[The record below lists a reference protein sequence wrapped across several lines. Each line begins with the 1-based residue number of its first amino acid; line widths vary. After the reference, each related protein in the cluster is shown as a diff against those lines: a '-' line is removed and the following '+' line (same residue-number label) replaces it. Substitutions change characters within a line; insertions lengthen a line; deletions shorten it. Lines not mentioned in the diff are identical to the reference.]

1 MLPRSPIR
9 KGAPDVPAEM
19 SAAGRADETASASPS
34 AETVETFRAFR
45 RALVLKF
52 KTPDRLQSE
61 AFDFIYDSVDAGVE
75 RRAVLAAT
83 RNVDLRPALGG
94 GAVSTDDPAL
104 IRAYLD
110 ARRGMCPPPATTRE
124 NDRTPPGTVAAR
136 VTMKLVNDAAAF
148 VRAAGANHRV
158 CESIDASDVLVAM
171 RRFDPPVPG
180 VRELSVAECRAYV
193 RTWDSSDYV
202 HRKRDAWHVHDF
214 NRFARF
220 ADAETDAREGASDFV
235 GARGEAA
242 AASRDVE
249 RRTEHAA
256 ETVRRQAAD
265 RIEEKK
271 KAAFREARRARRERE
286 GEALVKCLREEMAVY
301 ATQRAPAVGGVDAPH
316 AFEVRFEPGRGCV
329 GRLTPEPT
337 LALALAATDV
347 APGGVPRASGYATPS
362 EARLALAQCRV
373 AITALEAAT
382 LGDHLAR
389 VCARCTRVRWDI
401 DELLDAL
408 GCDRLPGEDGP
419 ATVRAWT
426 ESATRVVE
434 AEYLEGG
441 SKNDT
446 PTELLRYLAA
456 PAELAFGADA
466 IVKVVDACLAGFREL
481 ARFLAALDNELD
493 VSSGGGRG
501 GGGVSVT
508 NVRYAARMAKCTS
521 PSTTRDAR
529 LRTIA
534 RAFPAAESRCVVRE
548 TGETERRVDWRAF
561 LEACGP
567 SAALVEQEKAA
578 GASPGG
584 VISLKLAETHVANEA
599 RGGAESGGGP
609 DVETDA
615 VIDADD
621 EAFDDDVVAV
631 CASLAKRLFARVGA
645 LRRALERADDGDAGY
660 LSVDAFA
667 SAVAAAGFG
676 PRTFGPDEARWA
688 LAACHHPFAENAVL
702 YPKFLALVVVAT
714 EREVFRRADAAGAM
728 ARARQVALD
737 AEDARRRA
745 WVADTVRVASE
756 TADAAVTQAKAR
768 LRSEHTA
775 ESRWATDVARR
786 DAAYRARASCE
797 GW

>member
-1 MLPRSPIR
+1 MT
-9 KGAPDVPAEM
+9 A
-19 SAAGRADETASASPS
+19 AAGRADETASASPS

-52 KTPDRLQSE
+52 KTPDRLESE
-61 AFDFIYDSVDAGVE
+61 AFDFIYDSVNAGVE

-94 GAVSTDDPAL
+94 GAVSADDPAL
-104 IRAYLD
+104 LRAYLD

-124 NDRTPPGTVAAR
+124 NDRTPRTTVAAR
-136 VTMKLVNDAAAF
+136 VTMKLVNDAEEF

-242 AASRDVE
+242 SASRDAE
-249 RRTEHAA
+249 RRAKHAA

-271 KAAFREARRARRERE
+271 KAAFRDARRARRKRE

-389 VCARCTRVRWDI
+389 VGARSTRVRWDI

-408 GCDRLPGEDGP
+408 GCDRLPGNDGP

-441 SKNDT
+441 APNDT

-466 IVKVVDACLAGFREL
+466 IVKVVDACLAGFRTL

-501 GGGVSVT
+501 GGAVSVT
-508 NVRYAARMAKCTS
+508 NVRYAARMAKCSS

-534 RAFPAAESRCVVRE
+534 RAFPAARSRCVVRE
-548 TGETERRVDWRAF
+548 TGETELRVDWRAL

-584 VISLKLAETHVANEA
+584 VISLKLAETHVANEE
-599 RGGAESGGGP
+599 RGGADSGGGP
-609 DVETDA
+609 DLETDA

-631 CASLAKRLFARVGA
+631 CASLAKRLFERVGA
-645 LRRALERADDGDAGY
+645 LRRSLERADDGDAGY
-660 LSVDAFA
+660 LSLDAFA

-702 YPKFLALVVVAT
+702 YPKFLAMVVVGI
-714 EREVFRRADAAGAM
+714 EREVYRRADAAGAM

-756 TADAAVTQAKAR
+756 TAVAAATRAKAR

-775 ESRWATDVARR
+775 ESRWAADVARR
-786 DAAYRARASCE
+786 DAAYRARASRE
-797 GW
+797 GR

>member
-1 MLPRSPIR
+1 MT
-9 KGAPDVPAEM
+9 A
-19 SAAGRADETASASPS
+19 AAGRADETASASPS

-52 KTPDRLQSE
+52 KTPDRLESE
-61 AFDFIYDSVDAGVE
+61 AFDFIYDSVNAGVE

-94 GAVSTDDPAL
+94 GAVSADDPAL
-104 IRAYLD
+104 LRAYLD

-124 NDRTPPGTVAAR
+124 NDRTPRTTVAAR
-136 VTMKLVNDAAAF
+136 VTMKLVNDAEEF

-235 GARGEAA
+235 GARDEAA
-242 AASRDVE
+242 SASRDAE
-249 RRTEHAA
+249 RRAKHAA

-271 KAAFREARRARRERE
+271 KAAFRDARRARRKRE

-389 VCARCTRVRWDI
+389 VGARSTRVRWDI

-408 GCDRLPGEDGP
+408 GCDRLPGNDGP

-441 SKNDT
+441 APNDT

-466 IVKVVDACLAGFREL
+466 IVKVVDACLAGFRTL

-501 GGGVSVT
+501 GGAVSVT
-508 NVRYAARMAKCTS
+508 NVRYAARMAKCSS

-534 RAFPAAESRCVVRE
+534 RAFPAARSRCVVRE
-548 TGETERRVDWRAF
+548 TGETELRVDWRAL

-584 VISLKLAETHVANEA
+584 VISLKLAETHVANEE
-599 RGGAESGGGP
+599 RGGADSGGGP
-609 DVETDA
+609 DLETDA

-631 CASLAKRLFARVGA
+631 CASLAKRLFERVGA
-645 LRRALERADDGDAGY
+645 LRRSLERADDGDAGY
-660 LSVDAFA
+660 LSSDAFA

-702 YPKFLALVVVAT
+702 YPKFLAMVVVGI
-714 EREVFRRADAAGAM
+714 EREVYRRADAAGAM

-756 TADAAVTQAKAR
+756 TAVAAATRAKAR

-775 ESRWATDVARR
+775 ESRWAADVARR
-786 DAAYRARASCE
+786 DAAYRARASRE
-797 GW
+797 GR

>member
-1 MLPRSPIR
+1 MT
-9 KGAPDVPAEM
+9 A
-19 SAAGRADETASASPS
+19 AAGRADETASASPS

-52 KTPDRLQSE
+52 KTPDRLESE
-61 AFDFIYDSVDAGVE
+61 AFDFIYDSVNAGVE

-94 GAVSTDDPAL
+94 GAVSADDPAL
-104 IRAYLD
+104 LRAYLD

-124 NDRTPPGTVAAR
+124 NDRTPRTTVAAR
-136 VTMKLVNDAAAF
+136 VTMKLVNDAEEF

-158 CESIDASDVLVAM
+158 CESIDASDVLVAI

-242 AASRDVE
+242 SASRDAE
-249 RRTEHAA
+249 RRAKHAA

-271 KAAFREARRARRERE
+271 KAAFRDARRARRKRE

-389 VCARCTRVRWDI
+389 VGARSTRVRWDI

-408 GCDRLPGEDGP
+408 GCDRLPGNDGP

-441 SKNDT
+441 APNDT

-466 IVKVVDACLAGFREL
+466 IVKVVDACLAGFRTL

-501 GGGVSVT
+501 GGAVSVT
-508 NVRYAARMAKCTS
+508 NVRYAARMAKCSS

-534 RAFPAAESRCVVRE
+534 RAFPAARSRCVVRE
-548 TGETERRVDWRAF
+548 TGETELRVDWRAL

-584 VISLKLAETHVANEA
+584 VISLKLAETHVANEE
-599 RGGAESGGGP
+599 RGGADSGGGP
-609 DVETDA
+609 DLETDA

-631 CASLAKRLFARVGA
+631 CASLAKRLFERVGA
-645 LRRALERADDGDAGY
+645 LRRSLERADDGDAGY
-660 LSVDAFA
+660 LSLDAFA

-702 YPKFLALVVVAT
+702 YPKFLAMVVVGI
-714 EREVFRRADAAGAM
+714 EREVYRRADAAGAM

-756 TADAAVTQAKAR
+756 TAVAAATRAKAR

-775 ESRWATDVARR
+775 ESRWAADVARR
-786 DAAYRARASCE
+786 DAAYRARASRE
-797 GW
+797 GR

>member
-1 MLPRSPIR
+1 MT
-9 KGAPDVPAEM
+9 A
-19 SAAGRADETASASPS
+19 AAGRAEETASASPS
-34 AETVETFRAFR
+34 AKTVETFRAFR

-52 KTPDRLQSE
+52 KTPDRLESE
-61 AFDFIYDSVDAGVE
+61 AFDFIYDSVNAGVE

-104 IRAYLD
+104 LRAYLD

-124 NDRTPPGTVAAR
+124 NDRTPRTTVAAR
-136 VTMKLVNDAAAF
+136 VTMKLVNDAEAF

-235 GARGEAA
+235 GAHVEAA
-242 AASRDVE
+242 SASHDAE
-249 RRTEHAA
+249 RRAKHAA

-271 KAAFREARRARRERE
+271 KAAFREARRARRKRE

-301 ATQRAPAVGGVDAPH
+301 AAQRAPAVGGVDAPH

-362 EARLALAQCRV
+362 EARLALAQCGV

-389 VCARCTRVRWDI
+389 VGARSTRVRWDI

-408 GCDRLPGEDGP
+408 GCDRLPGNDGP

-441 SKNDT
+441 GPNDT

-501 GGGVSVT
+501 GGAVSVT
-508 NVRYAARMAKCTS
+508 NVRYAARMAKCAS

-534 RAFPAAESRCVVRE
+534 RAFPAAQSRCVVRE
-548 TGETERRVDWRAF
+548 TGETERRVDWRAL

-584 VISLKLAETHVANEA
+584 VISLKLAETHVANEE
-599 RGGAESGGGP
+599 RGGADSGGGP
-609 DVETDA
+609 DAETDA

-631 CASLAKRLFARVGA
+631 CASLAKRLFERVGA
-645 LRRALERADDGDAGY
+645 LRRSLERADDGDAGY
-660 LSVDAFA
+660 LSLDAFA

-688 LAACHHPFAENAVL
+688 LAACHHPFAENAVM
-702 YPKFLALVVVAT
+702 YPKFLAMVVVGI
-714 EREVFRRADAAGAM
+714 EREVYRRADAAGAM

-745 WVADTVRVASE
+745 WVAETVRVASE
-756 TADAAVTQAKAR
+756 TAVEAETRAKAR

-775 ESRWATDVARR
+775 ESRRAADVARR
-786 DAAYRARASCE
+786 DAAYRARAFSSRE
-797 GW
+797 GR

>member
-1 MLPRSPIR
+1 MT
-9 KGAPDVPAEM
+9 A
-19 SAAGRADETASASPS
+19 AAGRADETASASPS

-52 KTPDRLQSE
+52 KTPDRLESE
-61 AFDFIYDSVDAGVE
+61 AFDFIYDSVNAGVE

-94 GAVSTDDPAL
+94 GAVSADDPAL
-104 IRAYLD
+104 LRAYLD

-124 NDRTPPGTVAAR
+124 NDRTPRTTVAAR
-136 VTMKLVNDAAAF
+136 VTMKLVNDAEAF

-235 GARGEAA
+235 GARDEAA
-242 AASRDVE
+242 SASRDAE
-249 RRTEHAA
+249 RRAKHAA

-271 KAAFREARRARRERE
+271 KAAFRDARRARRKRE

-389 VCARCTRVRWDI
+389 VGARSTRVRWDI

-408 GCDRLPGEDGP
+408 GCDRLPGNDGP

-441 SKNDT
+441 APNDT

-466 IVKVVDACLAGFREL
+466 IVKVVDACLAGFRTL

-501 GGGVSVT
+501 GGAVSVT
-508 NVRYAARMAKCTS
+508 NVRYAARMAKCSS

-534 RAFPAAESRCVVRE
+534 RAFPAARSRCVVRE
-548 TGETERRVDWRAF
+548 TGETELRVDWRAL

-584 VISLKLAETHVANEA
+584 VISLKLAETHVANEE
-599 RGGAESGGGP
+599 RGGADSGGGP
-609 DVETDA
+609 DLETDA

-631 CASLAKRLFARVGA
+631 CASLAKRLFERVGA
-645 LRRALERADDGDAGY
+645 LRRSLERADDGDAGY
-660 LSVDAFA
+660 LSLNAFA

-702 YPKFLALVVVAT
+702 YPKFLAMVVVGI
-714 EREVFRRADAAGAM
+714 EREVYRRADAAGAM

-756 TADAAVTQAKAR
+756 TAVAAATRAKAR

-775 ESRWATDVARR
+775 ESRWAADVARR
-786 DAAYRARASCE
+786 DAAYRARASRE
-797 GW
+797 GR

>member
-1 MLPRSPIR
+1 MT
-9 KGAPDVPAEM
+9 A
-19 SAAGRADETASASPS
+19 AAGRADETASASPS

-52 KTPDRLQSE
+52 KTPDRLESE
-61 AFDFIYDSVDAGVE
+61 AFDFIYDSVNAGVE

-94 GAVSTDDPAL
+94 GAVSADDPAL
-104 IRAYLD
+104 LRAYLD

-124 NDRTPPGTVAAR
+124 NDRTPRTTVAAR
-136 VTMKLVNDAAAF
+136 VTMKLVNDAEEF

-220 ADAETDAREGASDFV
+220 ADAETDARVGASDFV

-242 AASRDVE
+242 SASRDAE
-249 RRTEHAA
+249 RRAKHAA

-271 KAAFREARRARRERE
+271 KAAFRDARRARWKRE

-389 VCARCTRVRWDI
+389 VGARSTRVRWDI

-408 GCDRLPGEDGP
+408 GCDRLPGNDGP

-441 SKNDT
+441 PPNDT

-466 IVKVVDACLAGFREL
+466 IVKVVDACLAGFRTL

-501 GGGVSVT
+501 GGAVSVT
-508 NVRYAARMAKCTS
+508 NVRYAARMAKCSS

-534 RAFPAAESRCVVRE
+534 RAFPAAQSRCVVRE
-548 TGETERRVDWRAF
+548 TGETELRVDWRAL

-584 VISLKLAETHVANEA
+584 VISLKLAETHVANEE
-599 RGGAESGGGP
+599 RGGADSGGGP
-609 DVETDA
+609 DLETDA

-631 CASLAKRLFARVGA
+631 CASLAKRLFERVGA
-645 LRRALERADDGDAGY
+645 LRRSLERADDGDAGY
-660 LSVDAFA
+660 LSLDAFA

-702 YPKFLALVVVAT
+702 YPKFLAMVVVGI
-714 EREVFRRADAAGAM
+714 EREVYRRADAAGAM

-756 TADAAVTQAKAR
+756 TAVAAATRAKAR

-775 ESRWATDVARR
+775 ESRWAADVARR
-786 DAAYRARASCE
+786 DAAYRARASRE
-797 GW
+797 GR

>member
-1 MLPRSPIR
+1 MT
-9 KGAPDVPAEM
+9 A
-19 SAAGRADETASASPS
+19 AAGRADETASASPS

-52 KTPDRLQSE
+52 KTPDRLESE
-61 AFDFIYDSVDAGVE
+61 AFDFIYDSVNAGVE

-94 GAVSTDDPAL
+94 GAVSADDPAL
-104 IRAYLD
+104 LRAYLD

-124 NDRTPPGTVAAR
+124 NDRTPRTTVAAR
-136 VTMKLVNDAAAF
+136 VTMKLVNDAEEF

-193 RTWDSSDYV
+193 RTWDSSDFV

-242 AASRDVE
+242 SASRDAE
-249 RRTEHAA
+249 RRAKHAA

-271 KAAFREARRARRERE
+271 KAAFRDARRARRKRE

-389 VCARCTRVRWDI
+389 VGARSTRVRWDI

-408 GCDRLPGEDGP
+408 GCDRLPGNDGP

-441 SKNDT
+441 APNDT

-466 IVKVVDACLAGFREL
+466 IVKVVDACLAGFRTL

-501 GGGVSVT
+501 GGAVSVT
-508 NVRYAARMAKCTS
+508 NVRYAARMAKCSS

-534 RAFPAAESRCVVRE
+534 RAFPAARSRCVVRE
-548 TGETERRVDWRAF
+548 TGETEPRVDWRAL

-584 VISLKLAETHVANEA
+584 VISLKLAETHVANEE
-599 RGGAESGGGP
+599 RGGADSGGGP
-609 DVETDA
+609 DLETDA

-631 CASLAKRLFARVGA
+631 CASLAKRLFERVGA
-645 LRRALERADDGDAGY
+645 LRRSLERADDGDAGY
-660 LSVDAFA
+660 LSLDAFA

-702 YPKFLALVVVAT
+702 YPKFLAMVVVGI
-714 EREVFRRADAAGAM
+714 EREVYRRADAAGAM

-756 TADAAVTQAKAR
+756 TAVAAATRAKAR

-775 ESRWATDVARR
+775 ESRWAADVARR
-786 DAAYRARASCE
+786 DAAYRARASRE
-797 GW
+797 GR

>member
-1 MLPRSPIR
+1 MT
-9 KGAPDVPAEM
+9 A
-19 SAAGRADETASASPS
+19 AAGRADETASASPS

-52 KTPDRLQSE
+52 KTPDRLESE
-61 AFDFIYDSVDAGVE
+61 AFDFIYDSVNAGVE

-94 GAVSTDDPAL
+94 GAVSADDPAL
-104 IRAYLD
+104 LRAYLD

-124 NDRTPPGTVAAR
+124 NDRTPRTTVAAR
-136 VTMKLVNDAAAF
+136 VTMKLVNDAEEF

-158 CESIDASDVLVAM
+158 CESIDASDILVAM

-242 AASRDVE
+242 SASRDAE
-249 RRTEHAA
+249 RRAKHAA

-271 KAAFREARRARRERE
+271 KAAFREARRARRKRE

-389 VCARCTRVRWDI
+389 VGARSTRVRWDI

-408 GCDRLPGEDGP
+408 GCDRLPGNDGP

-441 SKNDT
+441 APNDT

-466 IVKVVDACLAGFREL
+466 IVKVVDACLAGFRTL

-501 GGGVSVT
+501 GGAVSVT
-508 NVRYAARMAKCTS
+508 NVRYAARMAKCSS

-534 RAFPAAESRCVVRE
+534 RAFPAARSRCVVRE
-548 TGETERRVDWRAF
+548 TGETELRVDWRAL

-584 VISLKLAETHVANEA
+584 VISLKLAETHVANEE
-599 RGGAESGGGP
+599 RGGADSGGGP
-609 DVETDA
+609 DLETDA

-631 CASLAKRLFARVGA
+631 CASLAKRLFERVGA
-645 LRRALERADDGDAGY
+645 LRRSLERADDGDAGY
-660 LSVDAFA
+660 LSLDAFA

-702 YPKFLALVVVAT
+702 YPKFLAMVVVGI
-714 EREVFRRADAAGAM
+714 EREVYRRADAAGAM

-756 TADAAVTQAKAR
+756 TAVAAATRAKAR

-775 ESRWATDVARR
+775 ESRWAADVARR
-786 DAAYRARASCE
+786 DAAYRARASRE
-797 GW
+797 GR

>member
-1 MLPRSPIR
+1 MT
-9 KGAPDVPAEM
+9 A
-19 SAAGRADETASASPS
+19 AAGRADETASASPS

-52 KTPDRLQSE
+52 KTPDRLESE
-61 AFDFIYDSVDAGVE
+61 AFDFIYDSVNAGVE

-94 GAVSTDDPAL
+94 GAVSADDPAL
-104 IRAYLD
+104 LRAYLD

-124 NDRTPPGTVAAR
+124 NDRTPRTTVAAR
-136 VTMKLVNDAAAF
+136 VTMKLVNDAEAF

-242 AASRDVE
+242 SASRDAE
-249 RRTEHAA
+249 RRAKHAA

-271 KAAFREARRARRERE
+271 KAAFRDARRARWKRE

-389 VCARCTRVRWDI
+389 VGARSTRVRWDI

-408 GCDRLPGEDGP
+408 GCDRLPGNDGP

-441 SKNDT
+441 APNDT

-466 IVKVVDACLAGFREL
+466 IVKVVDACLAGFRTL

-501 GGGVSVT
+501 GGAVSVT
-508 NVRYAARMAKCTS
+508 NVRYAARMAKCSS

-534 RAFPAAESRCVVRE
+534 RAFPAARSRCVVRE
-548 TGETERRVDWRAF
+548 TGETELRVDWRAL

-584 VISLKLAETHVANEA
+584 VISLKLAETHVANEE
-599 RGGAESGGGP
+599 RGGADSGGGP
-609 DVETDA
+609 DLETDA

-631 CASLAKRLFARVGA
+631 CASLAKRLFERVGA
-645 LRRALERADDGDAGY
+645 LRRSLERADDGDAGY
-660 LSVDAFA
+660 LSLDAFA

-702 YPKFLALVVVAT
+702 YPKFLAMVVVGI
-714 EREVFRRADAAGAM
+714 EREVYRRADAAGAM

-756 TADAAVTQAKAR
+756 TAVAAATRAKAR

-775 ESRWATDVARR
+775 ESRWAADVARR
-786 DAAYRARASCE
+786 DAAYRARASRE
-797 GW
+797 GR

>member
-1 MLPRSPIR
+1 MT
-9 KGAPDVPAEM
+9 A
-19 SAAGRADETASASPS
+19 AAGRADETASASPS

-52 KTPDRLQSE
+52 KTPDRLESE
-61 AFDFIYDSVDAGVE
+61 AFDFIYDSVNAGVE

-94 GAVSTDDPAL
+94 GAVSADDPAL
-104 IRAYLD
+104 LRAYLD

-124 NDRTPPGTVAAR
+124 NDRTPRTTVAAR
-136 VTMKLVNDAAAF
+136 VTMKLVNDAEAF

-158 CESIDASDVLVAM
+158 CESIDASDVLVAI

-235 GARGEAA
+235 GARDEAA
-242 AASRDVE
+242 SASRDAE
-249 RRTEHAA
+249 RRAKHAA

-271 KAAFREARRARRERE
+271 KAAFRDARRARRKRE

-389 VCARCTRVRWDI
+389 VGARSTRVRWDI

-408 GCDRLPGEDGP
+408 GCDRLPGNDGP

-441 SKNDT
+441 APNDT

-466 IVKVVDACLAGFREL
+466 IVKVVDACLAGFRTL

-501 GGGVSVT
+501 GGAVSVT
-508 NVRYAARMAKCTS
+508 NVRYAARMAKCSS

-534 RAFPAAESRCVVRE
+534 RAFPAARSRCVVRE
-548 TGETERRVDWRAF
+548 TGETELRVDWRAL

-584 VISLKLAETHVANEA
+584 VISLKLAETHVANEE
-599 RGGAESGGGP
+599 RGGADSGGGP
-609 DVETDA
+609 DLETDA

-631 CASLAKRLFARVGA
+631 CASLAKRLFERVGA
-645 LRRALERADDGDAGY
+645 LRRSLERADDGDAGY
-660 LSVDAFA
+660 LSLDAFA

-702 YPKFLALVVVAT
+702 YPKFLAMVVVGI
-714 EREVFRRADAAGAM
+714 EREVYRRADAAGAM

-756 TADAAVTQAKAR
+756 TAVAAATRAKAR

-775 ESRWATDVARR
+775 ESRWAADVARR
-786 DAAYRARASCE
+786 DAAYRARASRE
-797 GW
+797 GR

>member
-1 MLPRSPIR
+1 MTAAAAR
-9 KGAPDVPAEM
+9 AE
-19 SAAGRADETASASPS
+19 ETASASPS
-34 AETVETFRAFR
+34 AKTVETFRAFR

-52 KTPDRLQSE
+52 KTPDRLESE
-61 AFDFIYDSVDAGVE
+61 AFDFIYDSVNAGVE

-104 IRAYLD
+104 LRAYLD

-124 NDRTPPGTVAAR
+124 NDRTPRTTVAAR
-136 VTMKLVNDAAAF
+136 VTMKLVNDAEAF

-235 GARGEAA
+235 GAHGEAA
-242 AASRDVE
+242 SASRDAE
-249 RRTEHAA
+249 RRAKHAA

-271 KAAFREARRARRERE
+271 KAAFREARRARRKRE

-301 ATQRAPAVGGVDAPH
+301 AAQRAPAVGGVDAPH

-362 EARLALAQCRV
+362 EARLALAQCGV

-389 VCARCTRVRWDI
+389 VGARSTRVRWDI

-408 GCDRLPGEDGP
+408 GCERLPGNDGP

-441 SKNDT
+441 GPNDT

-501 GGGVSVT
+501 GGAVSVT
-508 NVRYAARMAKCTS
+508 NVRYAARMAKCAS

-534 RAFPAAESRCVVRE
+534 RAFPAAQSRCVVRE
-548 TGETERRVDWRAF
+548 TGETERRVDWRAL

-584 VISLKLAETHVANEA
+584 VISLKLAETHVANEE
-599 RGGAESGGGP
+599 RGGADSGGGP
-609 DVETDA
+609 DAETDA

-631 CASLAKRLFARVGA
+631 CASLAKRLFERVGA
-645 LRRALERADDGDAGY
+645 LRRSLERADDGDAGY
-660 LSVDAFA
+660 LSLDAFA

-688 LAACHHPFAENAVL
+688 LAACHHPFAENAVM
-702 YPKFLALVVVAT
+702 YPKFLAMVVVGI
-714 EREVFRRADAAGAM
+714 EREVYRRADAAGAM

-745 WVADTVRVASE
+745 WVAETVRVASE
-756 TADAAVTQAKAR
+756 TAVEAETRAKAR

-775 ESRWATDVARR
+775 ESRRAADVARR
-786 DAAYRARASCE
+786 DAAYRARAFSSRE
-797 GW
+797 GR

>member
-1 MLPRSPIR
+1 
-9 KGAPDVPAEM
+9 M

-52 KTPDRLQSE
+52 KTPDRLESE
-61 AFDFIYDSVDAGVE
+61 AFDFIYDSVNAGVE

-94 GAVSTDDPAL
+94 GAVSADDPAL
-104 IRAYLD
+104 LRAYLD

-124 NDRTPPGTVAAR
+124 NDRTPRTTVAAR
-136 VTMKLVNDAAAF
+136 VTMKLVNDAEAF

-235 GARGEAA
+235 GARDEAA
-242 AASRDVE
+242 SASRDAE
-249 RRTEHAA
+249 RRAKHAA

-271 KAAFREARRARRERE
+271 KAAFRDARRARRKRE

-389 VCARCTRVRWDI
+389 VGARSTRVRWDI

-408 GCDRLPGEDGP
+408 GCDRLPGNDGP

-441 SKNDT
+441 APNDT

-466 IVKVVDACLAGFREL
+466 IVKVVDACLAGFRTL

-501 GGGVSVT
+501 GGAVSVT
-508 NVRYAARMAKCTS
+508 NVRYAARMAKCSS

-534 RAFPAAESRCVVRE
+534 RAFPAARSRCVVRE
-548 TGETERRVDWRAF
+548 TGETELRVDWRAL

-584 VISLKLAETHVANEA
+584 VISLKLAETHVANEE
-599 RGGAESGGGP
+599 RGGADSGGGP
-609 DVETDA
+609 DLETDA

-631 CASLAKRLFARVGA
+631 CASLAKRLFERVGA
-645 LRRALERADDGDAGY
+645 LRRSLERADDGDAGY
-660 LSVDAFA
+660 LSLDAFA

-702 YPKFLALVVVAT
+702 YPKFLAMVVVGI
-714 EREVFRRADAAGAM
+714 EREVYRRADAAGAM

-756 TADAAVTQAKAR
+756 TAVAAATRAKAR

-775 ESRWATDVARR
+775 ESRWAADVARR
-786 DAAYRARASCE
+786 DAAYRARASRE
-797 GW
+797 GR

>member
-1 MLPRSPIR
+1 MT
-9 KGAPDVPAEM
+9 A
-19 SAAGRADETASASPS
+19 AAGRADETASASPS

-52 KTPDRLQSE
+52 KTPDRLESE
-61 AFDFIYDSVDAGVE
+61 AFDFIYDSVNAGVE

-94 GAVSTDDPAL
+94 GAVSADDPAL
-104 IRAYLD
+104 LRAYLD

-124 NDRTPPGTVAAR
+124 NDRTPRTTVAAR
-136 VTMKLVNDAAAF
+136 VTMKLVNDAEEF

-242 AASRDVE
+242 SASRDAE
-249 RRTEHAA
+249 RRAKHAA

-271 KAAFREARRARRERE
+271 KAAFRDARRARRKRE

-389 VCARCTRVRWDI
+389 VGARSTRVRWDI

-408 GCDRLPGEDGP
+408 GCDRLPGNDGP

-441 SKNDT
+441 PPNDT

-466 IVKVVDACLAGFREL
+466 IVKVVDACLAGFRTL

-501 GGGVSVT
+501 GGAVSVT
-508 NVRYAARMAKCTS
+508 NVRYAARMAKCSS

-534 RAFPAAESRCVVRE
+534 RAFPAARSRCVVRE
-548 TGETERRVDWRAF
+548 TGETELRVDWRAL

-584 VISLKLAETHVANEA
+584 VISLKLAETHVANEE
-599 RGGAESGGGP
+599 RGGADSGGGP
-609 DVETDA
+609 DLETDA

-631 CASLAKRLFARVGA
+631 CASLAKRLFERVGA
-645 LRRALERADDGDAGY
+645 LRRSLERADDGDAGY
-660 LSVDAFA
+660 LSLDAFA

-702 YPKFLALVVVAT
+702 YPKFLAMVVVGI
-714 EREVFRRADAAGAM
+714 EREVYRRADAAGAM

-756 TADAAVTQAKAR
+756 TAVAAATRAKAR

-775 ESRWATDVARR
+775 ESRWAADVARR
-786 DAAYRARASCE
+786 DAAYRARASRE
-797 GW
+797 GR

>member
-1 MLPRSPIR
+1 MT
-9 KGAPDVPAEM
+9 A
-19 SAAGRADETASASPS
+19 AAGRADETASASPS

-52 KTPDRLQSE
+52 KTPDRLESE
-61 AFDFIYDSVDAGVE
+61 AFDFIYDSVNAGVE

-94 GAVSTDDPAL
+94 GAVSADDPAL
-104 IRAYLD
+104 LRAYLD

-124 NDRTPPGTVAAR
+124 NDRTPRTTVAAR
-136 VTMKLVNDAAAF
+136 VTMKLVNDAEEF

-242 AASRDVE
+242 SASRDAE
-249 RRTEHAA
+249 RRAKHAA

-271 KAAFREARRARRERE
+271 KAAFREARRARRKRE

-389 VCARCTRVRWDI
+389 VGARSTRVRWDI

-408 GCDRLPGEDGP
+408 GCDRLPGNDGP

-441 SKNDT
+441 APNDT

-466 IVKVVDACLAGFREL
+466 IVKVVDACLAGFRTL

-501 GGGVSVT
+501 GGAVSVT
-508 NVRYAARMAKCTS
+508 NVRYAARMAKCSS

-534 RAFPAAESRCVVRE
+534 RAFPAARSRCVVRE
-548 TGETERRVDWRAF
+548 TGETELRVDWRAL

-584 VISLKLAETHVANEA
+584 VISLKLAETHVANEE
-599 RGGAESGGGP
+599 RGGADSGGGP
-609 DVETDA
+609 DLETDA

-631 CASLAKRLFARVGA
+631 CASLAKRLFERVGA
-645 LRRALERADDGDAGY
+645 LRRSLERADDGDAGY
-660 LSVDAFA
+660 LSLDAFA

-702 YPKFLALVVVAT
+702 YPKFLAMVVVGI
-714 EREVFRRADAAGAM
+714 EREVYRRADAAGAM

-756 TADAAVTQAKAR
+756 TAVAAATRAKAR

-775 ESRWATDVARR
+775 ESRWAADVARR
-786 DAAYRARASCE
+786 DAAYRARASRE
-797 GW
+797 GR

>member
-1 MLPRSPIR
+1 MT
-9 KGAPDVPAEM
+9 A
-19 SAAGRADETASASPS
+19 AAGRADETTSASPS

-52 KTPDRLQSE
+52 KTPDRLESE
-61 AFDFIYDSVDAGVE
+61 AFDFIYDSVNAGVE

-94 GAVSTDDPAL
+94 GAVSADDPAL
-104 IRAYLD
+104 LRAYLD

-124 NDRTPPGTVAAR
+124 NDRTPRTTVAAR
-136 VTMKLVNDAAAF
+136 VTMKLVNDAEEF

-242 AASRDVE
+242 SASRDAE
-249 RRTEHAA
+249 RRAKHAA

-271 KAAFREARRARRERE
+271 KAAFREARRARRKRE

-389 VCARCTRVRWDI
+389 VGARSTRVRWDI

-408 GCDRLPGEDGP
+408 GCDRLPGNDGP

-441 SKNDT
+441 APNDT

-466 IVKVVDACLAGFREL
+466 IVKVVDACLAGFRTL

-501 GGGVSVT
+501 GGAVSVT
-508 NVRYAARMAKCTS
+508 NVRYAARMAKC
-521 PSTTRDAR
+521 
-529 LRTIA
+529 
-534 RAFPAAESRCVVRE
+534 
-548 TGETERRVDWRAF
+548 
-561 LEACGP
+561 
-567 SAALVEQEKAA
+567 
-578 GASPGG
+578 
-584 VISLKLAETHVANEA
+584 
-599 RGGAESGGGP
+599 
-609 DVETDA
+609 
-615 VIDADD
+615 
-621 EAFDDDVVAV
+621 
-631 CASLAKRLFARVGA
+631 
-645 LRRALERADDGDAGY
+645 
-660 LSVDAFA
+660 
-667 SAVAAAGFG
+667 
-676 PRTFGPDEARWA
+676 
-688 LAACHHPFAENAVL
+688 
-702 YPKFLALVVVAT
+702 
-714 EREVFRRADAAGAM
+714 
-728 ARARQVALD
+728 
-737 AEDARRRA
+737 
-745 WVADTVRVASE
+745 
-756 TADAAVTQAKAR
+756 
-768 LRSEHTA
+768 
-775 ESRWATDVARR
+775 
-786 DAAYRARASCE
+786 
-797 GW
+797 

>member
-1 MLPRSPIR
+1 MT
-9 KGAPDVPAEM
+9 A
-19 SAAGRADETASASPS
+19 AAGRADETASASPS

-52 KTPDRLQSE
+52 KTPDRLESE
-61 AFDFIYDSVDAGVE
+61 AFDFIYDSVNAGVE

-94 GAVSTDDPAL
+94 GAVSADDPAL
-104 IRAYLD
+104 LRAYLD

-124 NDRTPPGTVAAR
+124 NDRTPRTTVAAR
-136 VTMKLVNDAAAF
+136 VTMKLVNDAEAF

-242 AASRDVE
+242 SASRDAE
-249 RRTEHAA
+249 RRAKHAA

-271 KAAFREARRARRERE
+271 KAAFRDARRARRKRE

-389 VCARCTRVRWDI
+389 VGARSTRGRWDI
-401 DELLDAL
+401 DELLDAV
-408 GCDRLPGEDGP
+408 GCDRLPGNDGP

-441 SKNDT
+441 APNDT

-466 IVKVVDACLAGFREL
+466 IVKVVDACLAGFRTL

-501 GGGVSVT
+501 GGAVSVT
-508 NVRYAARMAKCTS
+508 NVRYAARMAKCSS

-534 RAFPAAESRCVVRE
+534 RAFPAARSRCVVRE
-548 TGETERRVDWRAF
+548 TGETEPRVDWRAL

-584 VISLKLAETHVANEA
+584 VISLKLAETHVANEE
-599 RGGAESGGGP
+599 RGGADSGGGP
-609 DVETDA
+609 DLETDA

-631 CASLAKRLFARVGA
+631 CASLAKRLFERVGA
-645 LRRALERADDGDAGY
+645 LRRSLERADDGDAGY
-660 LSVDAFA
+660 LSLDAFA

-702 YPKFLALVVVAT
+702 YPKFLAMVVVGI
-714 EREVFRRADAAGAM
+714 EREVYRRADAAGAM

-756 TADAAVTQAKAR
+756 TAVAAATRAKAR

-775 ESRWATDVARR
+775 ESRWAADVARR
-786 DAAYRARASCE
+786 DAAYRARASRE
-797 GW
+797 GR

>member
-1 MLPRSPIR
+1 MT
-9 KGAPDVPAEM
+9 A
-19 SAAGRADETASASPS
+19 AAGRADETASASPS

-52 KTPDRLQSE
+52 KTPDRLESE
-61 AFDFIYDSVDAGVE
+61 AFDFIYDSVNAGVE

-94 GAVSTDDPAL
+94 GAVSADDPAL
-104 IRAYLD
+104 LRAYLD

-124 NDRTPPGTVAAR
+124 NDRTPRTTVAAR
-136 VTMKLVNDAAAF
+136 VTMKLVNDAEAF
-148 VRAAGANHRV
+148 VTAAGANHRV

-242 AASRDVE
+242 SASRDAE
-249 RRTEHAA
+249 RRAKHAA

-271 KAAFREARRARRERE
+271 KAAFREARRARRKRE

-389 VCARCTRVRWDI
+389 VGARPRAFGGTSTSFSTRWD
-401 DELLDAL
+401 ATA
-408 GCDRLPGEDGP
+408 CPG
-419 ATVRAWT
+419 
-426 ESATRVVE
+426 
-434 AEYLEGG
+434 
-441 SKNDT
+441 
-446 PTELLRYLAA
+446 
-456 PAELAFGADA
+456 
-466 IVKVVDACLAGFREL
+466 
-481 ARFLAALDNELD
+481 
-493 VSSGGGRG
+493 
-501 GGGVSVT
+501 
-508 NVRYAARMAKCTS
+508 
-521 PSTTRDAR
+521 TT
-529 LRTIA
+529 
-534 RAFPAAESRCVVRE
+534 
-548 TGETERRVDWRAF
+548 
-561 LEACGP
+561 
-567 SAALVEQEKAA
+567 
-578 GASPGG
+578 
-584 VISLKLAETHVANEA
+584 
-599 RGGAESGGGP
+599 
-609 DVETDA
+609 
-615 VIDADD
+615 
-621 EAFDDDVVAV
+621 
-631 CASLAKRLFARVGA
+631 
-645 LRRALERADDGDAGY
+645 
-660 LSVDAFA
+660 
-667 SAVAAAGFG
+667 
-676 PRTFGPDEARWA
+676 
-688 LAACHHPFAENAVL
+688 
-702 YPKFLALVVVAT
+702 
-714 EREVFRRADAAGAM
+714 
-728 ARARQVALD
+728 
-737 AEDARRRA
+737 ARRRSERGRRA
-745 WVADTVRVASE
+745 RRASWRLSTWRVGP
-756 TADAAVTQAKAR
+756 R
-768 LRSEHTA
+768 MILPRSCCGTSPPPRSWRSGRTPS
-775 ESRWATDVARR
+775 SRWWMPVSRGSERSRVSSPRSITSWTSR
-786 DAAYRARASCE
+786 AAAAAAAAP
-797 GW
+797 

>member
-1 MLPRSPIR
+1 MT
-9 KGAPDVPAEM
+9 A
-19 SAAGRADETASASPS
+19 AAGRADETASASPS

-52 KTPDRLQSE
+52 KTPDRLESE
-61 AFDFIYDSVDAGVE
+61 AFDFIYDSVNAGVE

-94 GAVSTDDPAL
+94 GAVSADDPAL
-104 IRAYLD
+104 LRAYLD

-124 NDRTPPGTVAAR
+124 NDRTPRTTVAAR
-136 VTMKLVNDAAAF
+136 VTMKLVNDAEAF

-158 CESIDASDVLVAM
+158 CESIDASDVLVAI

-242 AASRDVE
+242 SASRDAE
-249 RRTEHAA
+249 RRAKHAA

-271 KAAFREARRARRERE
+271 KAAFRDARRARRKRE

-389 VCARCTRVRWDI
+389 VGARSTRVRWDI

-408 GCDRLPGEDGP
+408 GCDRLPGNDGP

-441 SKNDT
+441 APNDT

-466 IVKVVDACLAGFREL
+466 IVKVVDACLAGFRTL

-501 GGGVSVT
+501 GGAVSVT
-508 NVRYAARMAKCTS
+508 NVRYAARMAKCSS

-534 RAFPAAESRCVVRE
+534 RAFPAARSRCVVRE
-548 TGETERRVDWRAF
+548 TGETELRVDWRAL

-584 VISLKLAETHVANEA
+584 VISLKLAETHVANEE
-599 RGGAESGGGP
+599 RGGADSGGGP
-609 DVETDA
+609 DLETDA

-631 CASLAKRLFARVGA
+631 CASLAKRLFERVGA
-645 LRRALERADDGDAGY
+645 LRRSLERADDGDAGY
-660 LSVDAFA
+660 LSLDAFA

-702 YPKFLALVVVAT
+702 YPKFLAMVVVGI
-714 EREVFRRADAAGAM
+714 EREVYRRADAAGAM

-756 TADAAVTQAKAR
+756 TAVAAATRAKAR

-775 ESRWATDVARR
+775 ESRWAADVARR
-786 DAAYRARASCE
+786 DAAYRARASRE
-797 GW
+797 GR

>member
-1 MLPRSPIR
+1 MT
-9 KGAPDVPAEM
+9 A
-19 SAAGRADETASASPS
+19 AAGRADETASASPS

-52 KTPDRLQSE
+52 KTPDRLESE
-61 AFDFIYDSVDAGVE
+61 AFDFIYDSVNAGVE

-94 GAVSTDDPAL
+94 GAVSADDPAL
-104 IRAYLD
+104 LRAYLD

-124 NDRTPPGTVAAR
+124 NDRTPRTTVAAR
-136 VTMKLVNDAAAF
+136 VTMKLVNDAEAF
-148 VRAAGANHRV
+148 VTAAGANHRV

-242 AASRDVE
+242 SASRDAE
-249 RRTEHAA
+249 RRAKHAA

-271 KAAFREARRARRERE
+271 KAAFREARRARQKRE

-389 VCARCTRVRWDI
+389 VGARSTRVRWDI

-408 GCDRLPGEDGP
+408 GCDRLPGNDGP

-441 SKNDT
+441 APNDT

-466 IVKVVDACLAGFREL
+466 IVKVVDACLAGFRTL

-501 GGGVSVT
+501 GGAVSVT
-508 NVRYAARMAKCTS
+508 NVRYAARMAKCSS

-534 RAFPAAESRCVVRE
+534 RAFPAARSRCVVRE
-548 TGETERRVDWRAF
+548 TGETELRVDWRAL

-584 VISLKLAETHVANEA
+584 VISLKLAETHVANEE
-599 RGGAESGGGP
+599 RGGADSGGGP
-609 DVETDA
+609 DLETDA

-631 CASLAKRLFARVGA
+631 CASLAKRLFERVGA
-645 LRRALERADDGDAGY
+645 LRRSLERADDGDAGY
-660 LSVDAFA
+660 LSLDAFA

-702 YPKFLALVVVAT
+702 YPKFLAMVVVGI
-714 EREVFRRADAAGAM
+714 EREVYRRADAAGAM

-756 TADAAVTQAKAR
+756 TAVAAATRAKAR

-775 ESRWATDVARR
+775 ESRWAADVARR
-786 DAAYRARASCE
+786 DAAYRARASRE
-797 GW
+797 GR

>member
-1 MLPRSPIR
+1 MT
-9 KGAPDVPAEM
+9 A
-19 SAAGRADETASASPS
+19 AAGRAEETASASPS
-34 AETVETFRAFR
+34 AKTVETFRAFR

-52 KTPDRLQSE
+52 KTPNRLESE
-61 AFDFIYDSVDAGVE
+61 AFDFIYDSVNAGVE

-83 RNVDLRPALGG
+83 RNVDLRPAVGG

-104 IRAYLD
+104 LRAYLD

-124 NDRTPPGTVAAR
+124 NDRTPRTTVAAR
-136 VTMKLVNDAAAF
+136 VTMKLVNDAEAF

-235 GARGEAA
+235 GAHGEAA
-242 AASRDVE
+242 SASRDAE
-249 RRTEHAA
+249 RRAKHAA

-271 KAAFREARRARRERE
+271 KAAFREARRARRKRE

-301 ATQRAPAVGGVDAPH
+301 AAQRAPAVGGVDAPH

-362 EARLALAQCRV
+362 EARLALAQCGV

-389 VCARCTRVRWDI
+389 VGARSTRVRWDI

-408 GCDRLPGEDGP
+408 GCDRLPGNDGP

-441 SKNDT
+441 GPNDT

-501 GGGVSVT
+501 GGAVSVT
-508 NVRYAARMAKCTS
+508 NVRYAARMAKCAS

-534 RAFPAAESRCVVRE
+534 RAFPAAQSRCVVRE
-548 TGETERRVDWRAF
+548 TGETERRVDWRAL

-584 VISLKLAETHVANEA
+584 VISLKLAETHVANEE
-599 RGGAESGGGP
+599 RGGADSGGGP
-609 DVETDA
+609 DAETDA

-631 CASLAKRLFARVGA
+631 CASLAKRLFERVGA
-645 LRRALERADDGDAGY
+645 LRRSLERADDGDAGY
-660 LSVDAFA
+660 LSLDAFA

-688 LAACHHPFAENAVL
+688 LAACHHPFAENAVM
-702 YPKFLALVVVAT
+702 YPKFLAMVVVGI
-714 EREVFRRADAAGAM
+714 EREVYRRADAAGAM

-745 WVADTVRVASE
+745 WVAETVRVASE
-756 TADAAVTQAKAR
+756 TAVEAETRAKAR

-775 ESRWATDVARR
+775 ESRRAADVARR
-786 DAAYRARASCE
+786 DAAYRARAFSSRE
-797 GW
+797 GR

>member
-1 MLPRSPIR
+1 MT
-9 KGAPDVPAEM
+9 A
-19 SAAGRADETASASPS
+19 AAGRADETASASPS

-52 KTPDRLQSE
+52 KTPDRLESE
-61 AFDFIYDSVDAGVE
+61 AFDFIYDSVNAGVE

-94 GAVSTDDPAL
+94 GAVSADDPAL
-104 IRAYLD
+104 LRAYLD

-124 NDRTPPGTVAAR
+124 NDRTPRTTVAAR
-136 VTMKLVNDAAAF
+136 VTMKLVNDAEAF

-242 AASRDVE
+242 SASRDAE
-249 RRTEHAA
+249 RRAKHAA

-271 KAAFREARRARRERE
+271 KAAFREARRARQKRE

-389 VCARCTRVRWDI
+389 VGARSTRVRWDI

-408 GCDRLPGEDGP
+408 GCDRLPGNDGP

-441 SKNDT
+441 APNDT

-466 IVKVVDACLAGFREL
+466 IVKVVDACLAGFRTL

-501 GGGVSVT
+501 GGAVSVT
-508 NVRYAARMAKCTS
+508 NVRYAARMAKCSS

-534 RAFPAAESRCVVRE
+534 RAFPAARSRCVVRE
-548 TGETERRVDWRAF
+548 TGETELRVDWRAL

-584 VISLKLAETHVANEA
+584 VISLKLAETHVANEE
-599 RGGAESGGGP
+599 RGGADSGGGP
-609 DVETDA
+609 DLETDA

-631 CASLAKRLFARVGA
+631 CASLAKRLFERVGA
-645 LRRALERADDGDAGY
+645 LRRSLERADDGDAGY
-660 LSVDAFA
+660 LSLDAFA

-702 YPKFLALVVVAT
+702 YPKFLAMVVVGI
-714 EREVFRRADAAGAM
+714 EREVYRRADAAGAM

-756 TADAAVTQAKAR
+756 TAVAAATRAKAR

-775 ESRWATDVARR
+775 ESRWAADVARR
-786 DAAYRARASCE
+786 DAAYRARASRE
-797 GW
+797 GR

>member
-1 MLPRSPIR
+1 MT
-9 KGAPDVPAEM
+9 A
-19 SAAGRADETASASPS
+19 AAGRADETASASPS

-52 KTPDRLQSE
+52 KTPDRLESE
-61 AFDFIYDSVDAGVE
+61 AFDFIYDSVNAGVE

-94 GAVSTDDPAL
+94 GAVSADDPAL
-104 IRAYLD
+104 LRAYLD

-124 NDRTPPGTVAAR
+124 NDRTPRTTVAAR
-136 VTMKLVNDAAAF
+136 VTMKLVNDAEAF

-242 AASRDVE
+242 SASRDAE
-249 RRTEHAA
+249 RRAKHAA

-271 KAAFREARRARRERE
+271 KAAFRDARRARRKRE

-389 VCARCTRVRWDI
+389 VGARSTRVRWDI

-408 GCDRLPGEDGP
+408 GCDRLPGNDGP

-441 SKNDT
+441 PPNDT

-466 IVKVVDACLAGFREL
+466 IVKVVDACLAGFRTL

-501 GGGVSVT
+501 GGAVSVT
-508 NVRYAARMAKCTS
+508 NVRYAARMAKCSS

-534 RAFPAAESRCVVRE
+534 RAFPAARSRCVVRE
-548 TGETERRVDWRAF
+548 TGETELRVDWRAL

-584 VISLKLAETHVANEA
+584 VISLKLAETHVANEE
-599 RGGAESGGGP
+599 RGGADSGGGP
-609 DVETDA
+609 DLETDA

-631 CASLAKRLFARVGA
+631 CASLAKRLFERVGA
-645 LRRALERADDGDAGY
+645 LRRSLERADDGDAGY
-660 LSVDAFA
+660 LSLDAFA

-702 YPKFLALVVVAT
+702 YPKFLAMVVVGI
-714 EREVFRRADAAGAM
+714 EREVYRRADAAGAM

-756 TADAAVTQAKAR
+756 TAVAAATRAKAR

-775 ESRWATDVARR
+775 ESRWAADVARR
-786 DAAYRARASCE
+786 DAAYRARASRE
-797 GW
+797 GR

>member
-1 MLPRSPIR
+1 MT
-9 KGAPDVPAEM
+9 A
-19 SAAGRADETASASPS
+19 AAGRADETASASPS

-52 KTPDRLQSE
+52 KTPDRLESE
-61 AFDFIYDSVDAGVE
+61 AFDFIYDSVNAGVE

-94 GAVSTDDPAL
+94 GAVSADDPAL
-104 IRAYLD
+104 LRAYLD

-124 NDRTPPGTVAAR
+124 NDRTPRTTVAAR
-136 VTMKLVNDAAAF
+136 VTMKLVNDAEEF

-242 AASRDVE
+242 SASRDAE
-249 RRTEHAA
+249 RRAKHAA

-271 KAAFREARRARRERE
+271 KAAFREARRARQKRE

-389 VCARCTRVRWDI
+389 VGARSTRVRWDI

-408 GCDRLPGEDGP
+408 GCDRLPGNDGP

-441 SKNDT
+441 APNDT

-466 IVKVVDACLAGFREL
+466 IVKVVDACLAGFRTL

-501 GGGVSVT
+501 GGAVSVT
-508 NVRYAARMAKCTS
+508 NVRYAARMAKCSS

-534 RAFPAAESRCVVRE
+534 RAFPAARSRCVVRE
-548 TGETERRVDWRAF
+548 TGETELRVDWRAL

-584 VISLKLAETHVANEA
+584 VISLKLAETHVANEE
-599 RGGAESGGGP
+599 RGGADSGGGP
-609 DVETDA
+609 DLETDA

-631 CASLAKRLFARVGA
+631 CASLAKRLFERVGA
-645 LRRALERADDGDAGY
+645 LRRSLERADDGDAGY
-660 LSVDAFA
+660 LSLDAFA

-702 YPKFLALVVVAT
+702 YPKFLAMVVVGI
-714 EREVFRRADAAGAM
+714 EREVYRRADAAGAM

-756 TADAAVTQAKAR
+756 TAVAAATRAKAR

-775 ESRWATDVARR
+775 ESRWAADVARR
-786 DAAYRARASCE
+786 DAAYRARASRE
-797 GW
+797 GR

>member
-1 MLPRSPIR
+1 MT
-9 KGAPDVPAEM
+9 A
-19 SAAGRADETASASPS
+19 AAGRADETASASPS

-52 KTPDRLQSE
+52 KTPDRLESE
-61 AFDFIYDSVDAGVE
+61 AFDFIYDSVNAGVE

-94 GAVSTDDPAL
+94 GAVSADDPAL
-104 IRAYLD
+104 LRAYLD

-124 NDRTPPGTVAAR
+124 NDRTPRTTVAAR
-136 VTMKLVNDAAAF
+136 VTMKLVNDAEEF

-242 AASRDVE
+242 SASRDAE
-249 RRTEHAA
+249 RRAKHAA

-271 KAAFREARRARRERE
+271 KAAFREARRARRKRE

-389 VCARCTRVRWDI
+389 VGARSTRVRWDI

-408 GCDRLPGEDGP
+408 GCDRLPGNDGP

-441 SKNDT
+441 APNDT

-466 IVKVVDACLAGFREL
+466 IVKVVDACLAGFRTL

-501 GGGVSVT
+501 GGAVSVT
-508 NVRYAARMAKCTS
+508 NVRYAARMAKCSS

-534 RAFPAAESRCVVRE
+534 RAFPAARSRCVVRE
-548 TGETERRVDWRAF
+548 TGETELRVDWRAL

-584 VISLKLAETHVANEA
+584 VISLKLAETHVANEE
-599 RGGAESGGGP
+599 RGGADSGGGP
-609 DVETDA
+609 DLETDA

-631 CASLAKRLFARVGA
+631 CASLAKRLFERVGA
-645 LRRALERADDGDAGY
+645 LRRSLERADYGDAGY
-660 LSVDAFA
+660 LSLDAFA

-702 YPKFLALVVVAT
+702 YPKFLAMVVVGI
-714 EREVFRRADAAGAM
+714 EREVYRRADAAGAM

-756 TADAAVTQAKAR
+756 TAVAAATRAKAR

-775 ESRWATDVARR
+775 ESRWAADVARR
-786 DAAYRARASCE
+786 DAAYRARASRE
-797 GW
+797 GR

>member
-1 MLPRSPIR
+1 
-9 KGAPDVPAEM
+9 
-19 SAAGRADETASASPS
+19 
-34 AETVETFRAFR
+34 
-45 RALVLKF
+45 
-52 KTPDRLQSE
+52 
-61 AFDFIYDSVDAGVE
+61 
-75 RRAVLAAT
+75 
-83 RNVDLRPALGG
+83 
-94 GAVSTDDPAL
+94 
-104 IRAYLD
+104 
-110 ARRGMCPPPATTRE
+110 
-124 NDRTPPGTVAAR
+124 
-136 VTMKLVNDAAAF
+136 MKLVNDAEAF

-242 AASRDVE
+242 SASRDAE
-249 RRTEHAA
+249 RRAKHAA

-271 KAAFREARRARRERE
+271 KAAFRDARRARRKRE

-389 VCARCTRVRWDI
+389 VGARSTRVRWDI

-408 GCDRLPGEDGP
+408 GCDRLPGNDGP

-441 SKNDT
+441 APNDT

-466 IVKVVDACLAGFREL
+466 IVKVVDACLAGFRTL

-501 GGGVSVT
+501 GGAVSVT
-508 NVRYAARMAKCTS
+508 NVRYAARMAKCSS

-534 RAFPAAESRCVVRE
+534 RAFPAARSRCVVRE
-548 TGETERRVDWRAF
+548 TGETELRVDWRAL

-584 VISLKLAETHVANEA
+584 VISLKLAETHVANEE
-599 RGGAESGGGP
+599 RGGADSGGGP
-609 DVETDA
+609 DLETDA

-631 CASLAKRLFARVGA
+631 CASLAKRLFERVGA
-645 LRRALERADDGDAGY
+645 LRRSLERADDGDAGY
-660 LSVDAFA
+660 LSLNAFA

-702 YPKFLALVVVAT
+702 YPKFLAMVVVGI
-714 EREVFRRADAAGAM
+714 EREVYRRADAAGAM

-756 TADAAVTQAKAR
+756 TAVAAATRAKAR

-775 ESRWATDVARR
+775 ESRWAADVARR
-786 DAAYRARASCE
+786 DAAYRARASRE
-797 GW
+797 GR